1 MNSKGERI
9 LRALS
14 KIIYAIYIVLLVWV
28 VMLKCNLVDS
38 IYQAYLFV
46 SEQTLSERFL
56 RFIVPFKDYTE
67 QIFNHQISTLI
78 EDDILNVLI
87 FIPFGLYTA
96 YFFKGKKFAKL
107 IVVTLLVS
115 LFFEF
120 FQLFSL
126 LGSFSTKDLI
136 TNLLGSV
143 LGYLLYRLI
152 YKEQNG
158 KIKLLI
164 LNVASL
170 AVIFIVAPIFVYAI
184 VNTVKNFDI
193 YVDVILRRLVV

>member
-1 MNSKGERI
+1 M
-9 LRALS
+9 LS
-14 KIIYAIYIVLLVWV
+14 PIFKFKI
-28 VMLKCNLVDS
+28 
-38 IYQAYLFV
+38 
-46 SEQTLSERFL
+46 
-56 RFIVPFKDYTE
+56 
-67 QIFNHQISTLI
+67 
-78 EDDILNVLI
+78 
-87 FIPFGLYTA
+87 
-96 YFFKGKKFAKL
+96 
-107 IVVTLLVS
+107 
-115 LFFEF
+115 
-120 FQLFSL
+120 FSL
-126 LGSFSTKDLI
+126 KKASLGNFSTKDLI